1 MSRNIR
7 TAAGVF
13 ALLASIVIAA
23 ACGGGGGSSK
33 TATPGASASP
43 APTKASGTIILATTT
58 STQDTGLLDTLVPA
72 FEKETG
78 YTVKTVAVGS
88 GQAIAMGTSGDADVL
103 LVHSPDAEKKMVD
116 AGDGVER
123 ALVMHNDFILVGPAS
138 DPAGVKSA
146 ASISDA
152 MKAIADKGAL
162 FMSRGDNSGT
172 NAEELKLWK
181 ALNITPK
188 GQSWYQETGQG
199 MGATLLV
206 ASQKSAYTISD
217 RGTYLAQKKNLDLEI
232 VREGDPSLLN
242 IYHVIVVNH
251 DRHPKT
257 NVVGARAFAAY
268 VVRPDVQ
275 AMIGEFGTDKYGQAL
290 FFPDA
295 GKPDP
300 TVPTPS
306 AATTPGATT
315 SAATTPG
322 ATTAAATPG
331 APKPATTP
339 TR

>member
-1 MSRNIR
+1 MRRLSRV
-7 TAAGVF
+7 AGV
-13 ALLASIVIAA
+13 LAIMASVILA
-23 ACGGGGGSSK
+23 ACGGGGSGTKSP
-33 TATPGASASP
+33 TPGAASSP

-58 STQDTGLLDTLVPA
+58 STQDTGLLDKLVPA

-78 YTVKTVAVGS
+78 YTVKTIAVGS

-123 ALVMHNDFILVGPAS
+123 ALVMHNDFVLVGPAS

-146 ASISDA
+146 QSINDA
-152 MKAIADKGAL
+152 LKLIADKQAP
-162 FMSRGDNSGT
+162 FISRGDDSGT
-172 NAEELKLWK
+172 NALELKLWK

-188 GQSWYQETGQG
+188 GQSWYEETGQG
-199 MGATLLV
+199 MGATLQV
-206 ASQKSAYTISD
+206 ASQKAAYTISD

-242 IYHVIVVNH
+242 VYHVIVVNH
-251 DRHPKT
+251 DKHPKT
-257 NVVGARAFAAY
+257 NLLGAQAFAAY

-275 AMIGEFGTDKYGQAL
+275 AMIGEFGKDKFGQPL

-300 TVPTPS
+300 T
-306 AATTPGATT
+306 AT
-315 SAATTPG
+315 
-322 ATTAAATPG
+322 
-331 APKPATTP
+331 
-339 TR
+339 